1 MRGCVVAL
9 VLLLLV
15 GAFLAGLAY
24 IQLAQA
30 PVQAAGVTPVPVSS
44 AAAQR
49 FDQKIATAS
58 GASGPVTIEIDE
70 QEATSKL
77 VEALATKPNAPRLD
91 NPQVTFRDG
100 RVHLRGTTRDTP
112 IPINVLVVGRVEARD
127 GRLVSEVERIDT
139 GRFPLP
145 GLLKD
150 QIAEAAT
157 NVEQLNRGLPLYVTD
172 VRVLDGR
179 LAVTGRPK

>member
-1 MRGCVVAL
+1 MRGCLVTL
-9 VLLLLV
+9 VLLVLVAALLAAV
-15 GAFLAGLAY
+15 AY
-24 IQLAQA
+24 LQLAQT
-30 PVQAAGVTPVPVSS
+30 PTQAANGTPIPVSS
-44 AAAQR
+44 AAARR
-49 FDQKIATAS
+49 FDQKLATAS
-58 GASGPVTIEIDE
+58 GASGPVTVEIDE
-70 QEATSKL
+70 QEATSRL
-77 VEALATKPNAPRLD
+77 VEALATKPNTPRLD

-100 RVHLRGTTRDTP
+100 RVQLRGTTRDTP

-127 GRLVSEVERIDT
+127 GRLVTEVERIDT

-145 GLLKD
+145 GPLKD
-150 QIAEAAT
+150 QVAEAAT

>member
-1 MRGCVVAL
+1 MRGCVVGLFMLAL
-9 VLLLLV
+9 VAALLAGVAYLLLL
-15 GAFLAGLAY
+15 
-24 IQLAQA
+24 QA
-30 PVQAAGVTPVPVSS
+30 PPREASATPVPVSS

-49 FDQKIATAS
+49 FDQKLATMSNAS
-58 GASGPVTIEIDE
+58 APVTIEIDN

-77 VEALATKPNAPRLD
+77 VEALAANPDAPRLD

-100 RVHLRGTTRDTP
+100 KVYLSGTTRDTP
-112 IPINVLVVGRVEARD
+112 LPVNILVVGRVEARD
-127 GRLVSEVERIDT
+127 GRLVTEVETIDT

-145 GLLKD
+145 GALRD
-150 QIAEAAT
+150 QIARAAT
-157 NVEQLNRGLPLYVTD
+157 DVERLNRQLPIYVTE